1 MPPDGP
7 TVEYRR
13 RGREV
18 LFQVEQITDGELVE
32 VALGLLARVVGLPEV
47 SRLLEAAP
55 VGQSVLQLTGERI
68 AVQRTE
74 GASDGGRHAT

>member
-1 MPPDGP
+1 MSPDGP

-47 SRLLEAAP
+47 SRLLETAP

-68 AVQRTE
+68 VVQRTGE
-74 GASDGGRHAT
+74 ASDGARHAT

>member
-55 VGQSVLQLTGERI
+55 VG
-68 AVQRTE
+68 
-74 GASDGGRHAT
+74 

>member
-32 VALGLLARVVGLPEV
+32 VALGLLARVAGLPEV
-47 SRLLEAAP
+47 SRLLAAAP

-74 GASDGGRHAT
+74 GTSDGGTHAT